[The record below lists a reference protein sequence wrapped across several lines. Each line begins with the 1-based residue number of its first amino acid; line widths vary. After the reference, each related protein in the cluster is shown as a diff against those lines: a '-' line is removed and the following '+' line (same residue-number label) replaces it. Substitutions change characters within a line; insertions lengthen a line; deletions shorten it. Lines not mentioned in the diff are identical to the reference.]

1 MEVGVI
7 TELITTLGFPIAM
20 VIALGAFVWALYKQ
34 SVVREDK
41 LMTELAKSHLANEK
55 AIETIAL
62 YAERLTHIEGSVLT
76 IQNDVNVIKEK
87 IQE

>member
-20 VIALGAFVWALYKQ
+20 VIALGYFVWALYKQ
-34 SVVREDK
+34 SVAREDK